1 MIEKILKWF
10 AKIPADKLLHSY
22 LVLVISLI
30 VYDILELFLPMLWSI
45 ILTTLIATAIMVW
58 KEWYDSKHNCT
69 HTVEDIKKW
78 CEEWIAQ
85 RYINSYEN
93 MLSQLKAAEKRH
105 DWFIEKGY
113 GQIDLKEGVDGQ

>member
-69 HTVEDIKKW
+69 HTVEVMDIV
-78 CEEWIAQ
+78 AG
-85 RYINSYEN
+85 YTG
-93 MLSQLKAAEKRH
+93 LVLGLLLK
-105 DWFIEKGY
+105 I
-113 GQIDLKEGVDGQ
+113 L